1 MSKDQPSVI
10 RRLDEVVVNRIA
22 AGEVIQRPANA
33 LKEMLENS
41 LDAKSSQITVTV
53 RGGGLKL
60 LQIGDN
66 GTGIRKEDMEI
77 VAERFTTSKLST
89 FEDLGKIATY
99 GFRGEALASISHVA
113 RLSIQTKTRDS
124 QCGFKAEYSD
134 GKLLS
139 TPKACAANQGTTITV
154 EELFYNVPTR
164 KNALRSTAE
173 EHNKI
178 ADVVSR
184 YSIHNATVGFTLKKQ
199 GESSVDV
206 KTPPRSTVL
215 DNIQIIYGGR
225 IAKELLEFDK
235 TDENLKFSAKGY
247 ISNVNY
253 SVKKMVFLLFIN
265 HRLVDSSALRK
276 TLESVYSTYLPKG
289 MSPFVYLSLE
299 IAPQNVDV
307 NVHPTKHEVFF
318 LHQDSIIE
326 KIGQAV
332 EHKLLNSNVSRTFYA
347 QTLLPGAGTSDLK
360 VQIFGEKSDNAAVAA
375 KDMIRTDSREQKLDK
390 FLTKNVE
397 MESLETD
404 PDKSEDGASRNKKIK
419 LSTSDDEVESMD
431 LDEPAT
437 PNKRCKL
444 DSVNSLR
451 SIILKK
457 GSSTLKDIIHHH
469 IFVGCV
475 NRKFAL
481 VQHST
486 KLYLIN
492 TIKLS
497 NHFFYQSLIS
507 NFGEHGVLRL
517 SPPPPVRSLVLLGL
531 EVPEVGWSEG
541 DGSKE
546 QLADTVVET
555 LLSRKDMLQDYFSME
570 LEVGGDGEL
579 MLTGLP
585 LLLQD
590 YTPWLAGIPV
600 YLIKLA
606 TEVNWKDE
614 QSCFDSFC
622 KETANFYA
630 VRENGRFDS
639 GQHNN
644 GDDEKWK
651 YTLEHVLYPA
661 MKKSLLPPEICGQDM
676 TILQIAN
683 LPDLY
688 KVFERC

>member
-41 LDAKSSQITVTV
+41 LDAKSSQITVIV

-134 GKLLS
+134 GKLVN

-184 YSIHNATVGFTLKKQ
+184 YSIHNANVGFTLKKQ
-199 GESSVDV
+199 GEASVDV

-225 IAKELLEFDK
+225 IAKELLEFEK
-235 TDENLKFSAKGY
+235 TDENLKFKVKGY

-276 TLESVYSTYLPKG
+276 SLESVYSTYLPKG
-289 MSPFVYLSLE
+289 MSPFIYLSLE

-326 KIGQAV
+326 KIGQGV
-332 EHKLLNSNVSRTFYA
+332 EDKLLNSNVSRTFYA

-360 VQIFGEKSDNAAVAA
+360 VQIFGEKSDNVISA

-397 MESLETD
+397 METE
-404 PDKSEDGASRNKKIK
+404 SEDGPSKNKKLK
-419 LSTSDDEVESMD
+419 LSTSDDEGESMD
-431 LDEPAT
+431 LDETSAST
-437 PNKRCKL
+437 RHCKL
-444 DSVNSLR
+444 DSVKYLR
-451 SIILKK
+451 NLILKK

-517 SPPPPVRSLVLLGL
+517 SPPPDVRSLVMLGL

-555 LLSRKDMLQDYFSME
+555 LLLRKDMLQDYFSLE
-570 LEVGGDGEL
+570 LEVGEDGEL

-606 TEVNWKDE
+606 TEVNWKGE
-614 QSCFDSFC
+614 QECFESFC

-630 VRENGRFDS
+630 VREVGRFDS

-644 GDDEKWK
+644 EDEEKWK